1 MKGTSAE
8 SRVWAKT
15 GSMSNIRTLSGYVV
29 TLDGEPLVFAFLVN
43 NFRVPNAEID
53 AVFDRA
59 LVRLVEFRR

>member
-1 MKGTSAE
+1 MTVDPGLP
-8 SRVWAKT
+8 V
-15 GSMSNIRTLSGYVV
+15 SNIRTLVGYAM
-29 TLDGEPLVFAFLVN
+29 TAADEPLVFVFLVN